1 MITTPLSR
9 PHDKRLASTIRRKRP
24 ANTNFRI
31 ERLNQRTGQWEEI
44 YRRSRN
50 QLQIISYASPE
61 LAEVD
66 YPVTPVQRIVRITS
80 GIRTVEK
87 EIKPGKIVSA

>member
-1 MITTPLSR
+1 MITPPLSR

-24 ANTNFRI
+24 ENTNFRI
-31 ERLNQRTGQWEEI
+31 ERLNQKTGQWEEVF
-44 YRRSRN
+44 RRLRN
-50 QLQIISYASPE
+50 QWQVISYASAE
-61 LAEVD
+61 LAEVE

-80 GIRTVEK
+80 GVRTVEK